1 MKDSDLLM
9 DPEYMLF
16 VDVIHREHQRGMDV
30 FKYLSYLLVSLYD
43 TIDKPYKQAMVRSQ
57 TSFHVVR
64 RGVRFHQIICG
75 SQPRNASP
83 GNPLLPRDVRS

>member
-30 FKYLSYLLVSLYD
+30 FKYLSYLLVSLYAISSNRLRIS
-43 TIDKPYKQAMVRSQ
+43 TKE
-57 TSFHVVR
+57 
-64 RGVRFHQIICG
+64 RFTW
-75 SQPRNASP
+75 
-83 GNPLLPRDVRS
+83 